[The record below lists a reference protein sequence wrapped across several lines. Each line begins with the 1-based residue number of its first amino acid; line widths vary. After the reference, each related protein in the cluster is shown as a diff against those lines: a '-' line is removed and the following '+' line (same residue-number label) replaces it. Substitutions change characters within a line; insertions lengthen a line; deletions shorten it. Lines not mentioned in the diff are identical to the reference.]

1 MKKLNVSQMED
12 LQGKGKLC
20 DFVNGASTLMCLAG
34 SVATVFVGSVQ
45 LGCYIK
51 TL

>member
-1 MKKLNVSQMED
+1 MED

-20 DFVNGASTLMCLAG
+20 DFVNGTSGVIGLAG
-34 SVATVFVGSVQ
+34 TTLLGGFWAGMS